1 MTSDVFKTKHSSF
14 VREKVFVF
22 FSLLI
27 VIVCTMEF
35 EDGDEFGHET
45 EQPTIRNSYSLPETS
60 VCTALCVLSELLYQR
75 GLDVTRVADKD
86 IDVHRQHECE
96 GLLAS
101 GNNVPGTNVAP
112 TPPPLTSA
120 SLDMKDNSDFNGARA
135 APTPRS
141 QDDRTPVCF
150 PPVIQNAREVLRG
163 LGDDGIHARNTR
175 LHGKPIMIAAVPS
188 PTPRYCAADI
198 HGARPGSIALV
209 FSTCHQTKVLVQTA
223 RSIVETIE
231 SRHKEL
237 AKRNTCIYT
246 AVVLHNGDVN
256 QYARAELLQ
265 CCSKLNILLS
275 DCSITELQVNVTTHC
290 LVPQHIPVH
299 QDLVL
304 REMAK
309 LGLDGRKV
317 ALLCEDDAVVRAL
330 GLRPGDHV
338 RVRRHGYPS
347 VSQVVYRRVVSQ
359 KLK

>member
-1 MTSDVFKTKHSSF
+1 
-14 VREKVFVF
+14 
-22 FSLLI
+22 
-27 VIVCTMEF
+27 MEF
-35 EDGDEFGHET
+35 EDGDEFGHEA

-75 GLDVTRVADKD
+75 GLNVTRVADTD
-86 IDVHRQHECE
+86 IGVHRQDQLPDATTCD
-96 GLLAS
+96 S
-101 GNNVPGTNVAP
+101 NVPSADVAP
-112 TPPPLTSA
+112 TLPPLTSA
-120 SLDMKDNSDFNGARA
+120 SLDMTEDSNFNGARA

-141 QDDRTPVCF
+141 QDDRTPVRF

-175 LHGKPIMIAAVPS
+175 LHGKPIMIATVPS
-188 PTPRYCAADI
+188 PTPRHCAAHI
-198 HGARPGSIALV
+198 HGTRPGSIALV
-209 FSTCHQTKVLVQTA
+209 FSTCHQSKVLVQTA
-223 RSIVETIE
+223 RSIVETIQN
-231 SRHKEL
+231 RHKEL
-237 AKRNTCIYT
+237 AKRNTSIYT
-246 AVVLHNGDVN
+246 AVVLHNGEVN
-256 QYARAELLQ
+256 QYARAELFQ

-275 DCSITELQVNVTTHC
+275 ECSITELQVNVTTHC